1 MSEVDDPRHS
11 DRWRQWRAAIDI
23 DEYEARFE
31 AMAASGH
38 HAHGEA
44 DFLHALGIA
53 PILDAG
59 CGTGRVAMELARRGI
74 EVVGVDLDD
83 EMLAVARRKAPHLTW
98 ICDDLA
104 TMQLD
109 RRFPLVAMP
118 GNVMIFVRPEHRR
131 LVVHNLATH
140 LEPGGV
146 LVAGFSLEPGGL
158 TLDEYDELCGRCG
171 LELVDR
177 VGTWDRG
184 PFDPAGGYH
193 VSIHAR
199 TTRTTVHD
207 LVAGSRARL
216 HRLHPHELAAALA
229 AGEVTVLDTRTPTDR
244 DRFGT
249 IEGSIHIA
257 RTTLEWR
264 CDPASGYSHPA
275 ITSFDQR
282 LVVVCNDGY
291 SSSIAAAGLVGLG
304 FARATD
310 LVGGVHGWVRAG
322 FPVVPPDHT
331 QW

>member
-1 MSEVDDPRHS
+1 VDDPRHS

-23 DEYEARFE
+23 EEYEARFQ

-44 DFLHALGIA
+44 DFLHALEIT

-59 CGTGRVAMELARRGI
+59 CGTGRVAIELARRGV

-83 EMLAVARRKAPHLTW
+83 EMLAVARRNAPHLQW

-104 TMQLD
+104 TMQLG

-118 GNVMIFVRPEHRR
+118 GNVMIFVRPDDRR
-131 LVVHNLATH
+131 LVVHNLAAH

-158 TLDEYDELCGRCG
+158 GLDEYDELCQRCG

-177 VGTWDRG
+177 VGTWDRQR
-184 PFDPAGGYH
+184 FDPAGGYH

-199 TTRTTVHD
+199 TSRSTVHD
-207 LVAGSRARL
+207 LVADARRDL
-216 HRLHPHELAAALA
+216 DRLHPQELAAELA
-229 AGEVTVLDTRTPTDR
+229 AGAATVLDTRTPTDR
-244 DRFGT
+244 ERFGT
-249 IEGSIHIA
+249 IAGAVHLT

-275 ITSFDQR
+275 ITGLDQR

-291 SSSIAAAGLVGLG
+291 SSSIAAASLRGLG

-310 LVGGVHGWVRAG
+310 LVGGMHGWIRAG
-322 FPVVPPDHT
+322 LPVVPPDHT